1 MIIGRGSEFDRW
13 WWCLSWS
20 RREER
25 FAFNG
30 EWLLQTER
38 GMSKGCGRRQSER
51 GNKVGANKA
60 VNDKRMKEEERATR
74 EVRDGRLQM
83 AVEQICM
90 IEERPQLEQMLCSSE
105 RMRRRVEMQSLW
117 LVRHKHEWR
126 KLVQR
131 KLERHMLE
139 QHRLVQRRP

>member
-1 MIIGRGSEFDRW
+1 
-13 WWCLSWS
+13 
-20 RREER
+20 
-25 FAFNG
+25 
-30 EWLLQTER
+30 
-38 GMSKGCGRRQSER
+38 MSKGCGRRQSER